1 MIKTLLILCSLLV
14 HLPLS
19 ANVLGTKDILKL
31 KPGESLLEAKKKVE
45 GLKTSDNLKG
55 ASYEIETEKN
65 LITSVRIDFKLPVNS
80 EEFVSKDTKGFCLS
94 QPMAPDIPINRTFF
108 FDMKTQ
114 RRYELSPK
122 GQIKSIVI
130 QDIPGARANRECQFG
145 EALLKTP
152 ESEVIKSV
160 K

>member
-14 HLPLS
+14 HLSSYAKVLS
-19 ANVLGTKDILKL
+19 AGDILKL
-31 KPGESLLEAKKKVE
+31 KPGETLLEAKNKVD
-45 GLKTSDNLKG
+45 GLKTTDTLKG
-55 ASYEIETEKN
+55 AVYEIETEKDH
-65 LITSVRIDFKLPVNS
+65 ITSIRIDFNTPVNS
-80 EEFVSKDTKGFCLS
+80 EDFISKDTKGFCLS
-94 QPMAPDIPINRTFF
+94 QPMGRDIPINRTFF

-122 GQIKSIVI
+122 GQIKSIVV
-130 QDIPGARANRECQFG
+130 QDMPGARANRECQFG

-152 ESEVIKSV
+152 DSEVIKSV

>member
-1 MIKTLLILCSLLV
+1 
-14 HLPLS
+14 
-19 ANVLGTKDILKL
+19 
-31 KPGESLLEAKKKVE
+31 
-45 GLKTSDNLKG
+45 
-55 ASYEIETEKN
+55 
-65 LITSVRIDFKLPVNS
+65 
-80 EEFVSKDTKGFCLS
+80 VSKDTKGFCLS

-130 QDIPGARANRECQFG
+130 QDTPGARTNRECQFG
-145 EALLKTP
+145 EALLKNP

>member
-19 ANVLGTKDILKL
+19 AKVLVTKDILKL
-31 KPGESLLEAKKKVE
+31 KPGESLLEAKKKVA
-45 GLKTSDNLKG
+45 GLKVSDSLKG
-55 ASYEIETEKN
+55 ASYEIETEKD
-65 LITSVRIDFKLPVNS
+65 LITSIRIDFNLPVNS

-94 QPMAPDIPINRTFF
+94 QSMGPDIPMNRTFF
-108 FDMKTQ
+108 FDLKTQ

-122 GQIKSIVI
+122 GQIKSILI
-130 QDIPGARANRECQFG
+130 QDIPGARTNRECQFG
-145 EALLKTP
+145 EALLRP
-152 ESEVIKSV
+152 SESETIKSV

>member
-1 MIKTLLILCSLLV
+1 MIKTLLILSSLLV

-19 ANVLGTKDILKL
+19 AKVLGTGDILKL

-130 QDIPGARANRECQFG
+130 QDIPGARTNRECQFG
-145 EALLKTP
+145 EALLKNP